1 MNNDTLWT
9 FDFTVITIGSVV
21 SMVGSALVSFALSIL
36 VLEYTGSTFLYMLF
50 DVCIDLPM
58 LVFPALAG
66 PYLDRV
72 SRKRVIYSIDFLSA
86 GYYFLLY
93 LLLRRG
99 WFSYPL
105 LLAGGI
111 FTGIMGSVYSVAY
124 ESFYPNLVA
133 KGNLGRA
140 YAVGGLLGDLA
151 AMVYPLGAVLYDW
164 LGSAAPIFAIHGAC
178 CLAAACFER
187 AIRYRETHVSPAG
200 EGRRKTPG
208 RLRREFREGLDY
220 LRGERGLLM
229 IALYFMAVSVCG
241 GADSLRLPFFR
252 SNAHL
257 YAAWPVA
264 AVTLYAVVSNFDLAG
279 RLAGGALQYRIRYPR
294 ERKFNIALGVYIA
307 TNLLGGAMLF
317 LPIPLMA
324 AASFANGALGVT
336 SYTIRT
342 AATQAYVPD
351 GTRARFNG
359 IFRMLTAAGSVAGSL
374 AAGALAEVL
383 PERTVVALAF
393 TLGLAAVYA
402 FIWRGREAIKP
413 IYNREV

>member
-1 MNNDTLWT
+1 
-9 FDFTVITIGSVV
+9 
-21 SMVGSALVSFALSIL
+21 MVGSALVSFALSIL

-241 GADSLRLPFFR
+241 GADSLRLPYFR
-252 SNAHL
+252 SHAAL

-264 AVTLYAVVSNFDLAG
+264 AVTLYAIVSNFDVAG
-279 RLAGGALQYRIRYPR
+279 RLVGGAIQYRVRIPAG
-294 ERKFNIALGVYIA
+294 RKFAIALAVYLS
-307 TNLLGGAMLF
+307 TDLLGAGMLY

-324 AASFANGALGVT
+324 AACFANGALGVT

-351 GTRARFNG
+351 RVRARFNG
-359 IFRMLTAAGSVAGSL
+359 AFQMLNSLGGIAGGL
-374 AAGALAEVL
+374 TAGALAEFF
-383 PERTVVALAF
+383 PEREIILGMFLLAL
-393 TLGLAAVYA
+393 GSVYV
-402 FIWRGREAIKP
+402 FIFRGREEIKK
-413 IYNREV
+413 IYNRDMA